1 MCHSIQHL
9 NAWSYRQVMYHDLR
23 PCLWARKWVPDGPDT
38 FICRATPLVIN
49 QKTTIR
55 RPGIIPLSY
64 IHISNLGI
72 FYQNSN
78 NRLHSFK
85 IKHSP
90 ARWNCLNIEH
100 NGLFIQFLIIR
111 KLSFRA
117 LSKIDS
123 IWLKNR
129 VLGTH
134 ARSRWKK
141 WWITI
146 SIQIRERVKRGEYWN
161 VTAWKRSNNGSTSI
175 VKEES

>member
-1 MCHSIQHL
+1 
-9 NAWSYRQVMYHDLR
+9 MYHDSCPRLS
-23 PCLWARKWVPDGPDT
+23 ARKWVPDRTET

-55 RPGIIPLSY
+55 RPGIIPLLISIY
-64 IHISNLGI
+64 IQFLPNISNLSLSS
-72 FYQNSN
+72 QNSN
-78 NRLHSFK
+78 NTLHSFK

-90 ARWNCLNIEH
+90 VRRNCLNIEH
-100 NGLFIQFLIIR
+100 NGLFIQFLIIW

-134 ARSRWKK
+134 ARSRRKK

-146 SIQIRERVKRGEYWN
+146 NIQITEGVKRGEYWN
-161 VTAWKRSNNGSTSI
+161 VTEWKRSNNDSTSI
-175 VKEES
+175 VKEEP